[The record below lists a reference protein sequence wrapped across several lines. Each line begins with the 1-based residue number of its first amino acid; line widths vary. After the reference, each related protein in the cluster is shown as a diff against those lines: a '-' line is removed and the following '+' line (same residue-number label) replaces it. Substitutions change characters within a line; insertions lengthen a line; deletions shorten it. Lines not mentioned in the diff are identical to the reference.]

1 MASPAL
7 TTVPM
12 NARLVASASAASPG
26 AGPVDFSVA
35 VDSPVRM
42 LSLHSSPVT
51 SISRT
56 SAGISSPSESWM
68 TSPGTSA
75 LTSTLVRRPSRRTT
89 ALWRTR
95 ECSAALARS
104 ARYSLT
110 KPRPMLTSRM
120 TPMMVACVLS
130 PRKNDSTAVAASRPS
145 TALFNWRIRT
155 AAALTRCVRTEFGP
169 TLANRACASV
179 EDNPSA
185 EVSSERITSARGAT
199 ATYSSLGTA

>member
-1 MASPAL
+1 
-7 TTVPM
+7 
-12 NARLVASASAASPG
+12 
-26 AGPVDFSVA
+26 
-35 VDSPVRM
+35 
-42 LSLHSSPVT
+42 
-51 SISRT
+51 
-56 SAGISSPSESWM
+56 M
-68 TSPGTSA
+68 TSPGTSP

-169 TLANRACASV
+169 TRANRACASV

-185 EVSSERITSARGAT
+185 EVFRERITSARGAT
-199 ATYSSLGTA
+199 ATYASLDTASPITVDTPDLPCRFQQESPFGRRDRPPRGTERIRVYRHRRDAHLDQVFSERWLGRRCLTTQR